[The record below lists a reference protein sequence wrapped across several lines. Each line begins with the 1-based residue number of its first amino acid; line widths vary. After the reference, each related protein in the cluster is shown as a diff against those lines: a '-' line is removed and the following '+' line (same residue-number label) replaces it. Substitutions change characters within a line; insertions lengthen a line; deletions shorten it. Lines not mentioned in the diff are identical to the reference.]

1 VTGPDSG
8 PWREISGS
16 HVFRSKLRA
25 PSTQQLLRR
34 AALIDQ
40 LELCTSM
47 PLALVVAP
55 AGTGKTSLV
64 ATWAATSTSP
74 TAWLSLDESD
84 HDATHFWTGVL
95 VALEALIHD
104 ELPHA
109 HTLLQRPGS
118 VDEAVV
124 GLLDDLET
132 IDRPPSTLVID
143 NTHVIDDNTEAVSSL
158 AVFLQHVPIWL
169 HVVLLARRTPFLP
182 LARMRARGE
191 LGEIGYAD
199 LRFLDDEAGEMLR
212 IYAPLLDEDSIQQV
226 VARADG
232 WAAGIQLAALAAR
245 STRSKQDVRPE
256 DRENLFVSDYVW
268 REVFAA
274 ESSDLVDAL
283 LDIAVVERVNPNL
296 AMCLSGV
303 SDARALLS
311 EAESRGLFVTRLGSS
326 DWYEIHTLVRERLR
340 AELVRRSPSR
350 AAEMHVR
357 AARWFEETGEIAL
370 ALDQW
375 ITADQPREALRL
387 LAAKATA
394 LYDSG
399 REATITR
406 TIAALPATVA
416 RDDLDAAVEFA
427 WSNLLVSRQVFL
439 QAVDRAST
447 WARQVPELSST
458 VRGRLTMLQS
468 IAATV
473 QGDWSRGGDLARRAL
488 GEQGG
493 DWPADPLGRLSWN
506 MVARDIAL
514 SERWQASDEIR
525 ILQHEVS
532 SDPERRLA
540 FEGTRALGESL
551 AGHPVDALRIV
562 AGVREAAKA
571 TSMSMLRLEL
581 AAAEAIAHRELGDR
595 PRAQS
600 ELVALG
606 SLSPGPVGYASL
618 LADLELARMHL
629 DEGDVGR
636 AQAAFTRA
644 TELVESDL
652 GGAGARSWLG
662 RVGTEVALANGDVDQ
677 ARRWSVTVDDS
688 FWGPIGRARIQLAL
702 SNSSAALQFSNEA
715 AARCARHEVIR
726 SLVRSR
732 ALKSHDESVAQ
743 AAAAAELASA
753 CGLVQTVA
761 FEGAESV
768 RLMELAAWRVP
779 SSWLDRVRRAA
790 PAADAARLES
800 LGLVETLTDREREV
814 LRLLP
819 SRLTLSEIADELF
832 ISMNTLKFHLKVIYR
847 KLGCS
852 SRAEAAAVSQGTAR
866 PRSSSQKSEIL
877 RR

>member
-1 VTGPDSG
+1 MTGTVSG

-16 HVFRSKLRA
+16 HVFRSKLRS
-25 PSTQQLLRR
+25 PSTRQLLRR
-34 AALIDQ
+34 TALIDQ

-47 PLALVVAP
+47 PLTLVVSP

-64 ATWAATSTSP
+64 ATWAASSRSP

-84 HDATHFWTGVL
+84 RDATHFWTGVL
-95 VALEALIHD
+95 AAIEGLINSG
-104 ELPHA
+104 LPHA
-109 HTLLQRPGS
+109 LTLQRPGS
-118 VDEAVV
+118 VDEAVA
-124 GLLDDLET
+124 GLLDDLEA
-132 IDRPPSTLVID
+132 IDGPPSTLVID
-143 NTHVIDDNTEAVSSL
+143 NAHLIDDNTEAVSSL
-158 AVFLQHVPIWL
+158 AVFVQHLPIWL
-169 HVVLLARRTPFLP
+169 HVVLMARRTPFLP

-191 LGEIGYAD
+191 LGELGYAD

-212 IYAPLLDEDSIQQV
+212 ICAPSLDEDSIQAII
-226 VARADG
+226 ARADG

-245 STRSKQDVRPE
+245 STRSRRDERPE
-256 DRENLFVSDYVW
+256 DRESLFVSDYVW

-274 ESSDLVDAL
+274 ESSELVDAL
-283 LDIAVVERVNPNL
+283 LDISVVERVNPDL
-296 AMCLSGV
+296 TTCLSGV
-303 SDARALLS
+303 SDARVLLS
-311 EAESRGLFVTRLGSS
+311 EAESRGLFLTRLGSS
-326 DWYEIHTLVRERLR
+326 DWYEMHNLVRERLS
-340 AELVRRSPSR
+340 AELVRRSPSH
-350 AAEMHVR
+350 AAEMHMR
-357 AARWFEETGEIAL
+357 AARWLEEAGEIAL

-375 ITADQPREALRL
+375 ITADKPRDALRL

-399 REATITR
+399 REATIAR
-406 TIAALPATVA
+406 MIAALPATVA
-416 RDDLDAAVEFA
+416 GDDLDAALEFA

-447 WARQVPELSST
+447 WARQVPDLTST
-458 VRGRLTMLQS
+458 VRGRLTVLQS

-473 QGDWSRGGDLARRAL
+473 QGDWSRGGDLARRVL
-488 GEQGG
+488 REQGG
-493 DWPADPLGRLSWN
+493 DWSADPLGRFSWN

-525 ILQHEVS
+525 TLQHEVS

-571 TSMSMLRLEL
+571 TSMSVLQLEL
-581 AAAEAIAHRELGDR
+581 DAAEAIAHRELGDR
-595 PRAQS
+595 SRAQS
-600 ELVALG
+600 ELVAVGALA
-606 SLSPGPVGYASL
+606 PGPAGYGSL
-618 LADLELARMHL
+618 LADLELAQMHL
-629 DEGDVGR
+629 DEGDVRR

-644 TELVESDL
+644 AELVESDF
-652 GGAGARSWLG
+652 GGPGSRTWLG
-662 RVGTEVALANGDVDQ
+662 RVGTVVALAARDVDQ

-702 SNSSAALQFSNEA
+702 SNRSGALEYIDKA
-715 AARCARHEVIR
+715 AARCPRHEVIR

-743 AAAAAELASA
+743 AAAAAELASV

-761 FEGAESV
+761 AEGAETV
-768 RLMELAAWRVP
+768 RLVELAAWRVP
-779 SSWLDRVRRAA
+779 TAWLDRVRRAA
-790 PAADAARLES
+790 SAAGAERLES
-800 LGLVETLTDREREV
+800 LGLIETLTDREHEV

-819 SRLTLSEIADELF
+819 SRLTLREIADELF

-852 SRAEAAAVSQGTAR
+852 SRAEAAAVSQGIAR
-866 PRSSSQKSEIL
+866 PQRWSQKSEIL

>member
-1 VTGPDSG
+1 
-8 PWREISGS
+8 
-16 HVFRSKLRA
+16 
-25 PSTQQLLRR
+25 
-34 AALIDQ
+34 
-40 LELCTSM
+40 M
-47 PLALVVAP
+47 
-55 AGTGKTSLV
+55 
-64 ATWAATSTSP
+64 ATWAAASTSP

-95 VALEALIHD
+95 AALEALIPD
-104 ELPHA
+104 GLPHA
-109 HTLLQRPGS
+109 LTLLQRPGS
-118 VDEAVV
+118 VDEAVA
-124 GLLDDLET
+124 GLLDDLEA
-132 IDRPPSTLVID
+132 IDGPQSTLVID
-143 NTHVIDDNTEAVSSL
+143 NAHLIDDNTEAVSSL
-158 AVFLQHVPIWL
+158 AVFLQHLPLWL

-191 LGEIGYAD
+191 LGELGYAD

-212 IYAPLLDEDSIQQV
+212 IFAPSLDEDSIQEV
-226 VARADG
+226 IARADG

-245 STRSKQDVRPE
+245 STRSRPDERPE

-274 ESSDLVDAL
+274 ESSELVDAL

-340 AELVRRSPSR
+340 AELVRRSPSH

-357 AARWFEETGEIAL
+357 AARWFEEAGEIAL

-387 LAAKATA
+387 LAAKVTA

-447 WARQVPELSST
+447 WARQVPDLSST

-488 GEQGG
+488 SEQGG
-493 DWPADPLGRLSWN
+493 DWPADPLGRFSWN

-571 TSMSMLRLEL
+571 TSMSILRLEL

-595 PRAQS
+595 TRAQS

-606 SLSPGPVGYASL
+606 ALSPGPVGYASL
-618 LADLELARMHL
+618 LADLELAQMHL

-644 TELVESDL
+644 AELVESDF
-652 GGAGARSWLG
+652 GGPGARSWLG
-662 RVGTEVALANGDVDQ
+662 RVGTVIALAIGDVDH

-688 FWGPIGRARIQLAL
+688 FWGPDRSRSHSAGPGQQL
-702 SNSSAALQFSNEA
+702 
-715 AARCARHEVIR
+715 RCASVQRRGSCQVCAPRGH
-726 SLVRSR
+726 SKPR
-732 ALKSHDESVAQ
+732 AV
-743 AAAAAELASA
+743 ASA
-753 CGLVQTVA
+753 Q
-761 FEGAESV
+761 E
-768 RLMELAAWRVP
+768 P
-779 SSWLDRVRRAA
+779 
-790 PAADAARLES
+790 
-800 LGLVETLTDREREV
+800 
-814 LRLLP
+814 
-819 SRLTLSEIADELF
+819 
-832 ISMNTLKFHLKVIYR
+832 
-847 KLGCS
+847 
-852 SRAEAAAVSQGTAR
+852 
-866 PRSSSQKSEIL
+866 
-877 RR
+877 